1 MNCSSTNGRVDII
14 NSNNLNQ
21 FLLYDKIPKNDCNT
35 FYDAM
40 IGNFT
45 DSNLSRAFFCKEN
58 IQIIQNAI
66 RKGVY
71 ELSNEQ
77 YIIDNRREWL
87 FYVHEQKNALFCL
100 YDKLFSSPASF
111 KDKESN

>member
-1 MNCSSTNGRVDII
+1 MKIEITED
-14 NSNNLNQ
+14 Q
-21 FLLYDKIPKNDCNT
+21 FEILRR
-35 FYDAM
+35 AM
-40 IGNFT
+40 SDSIEKYIGV
-45 DSNLSRAFFCKEN
+45 SRAQEAYINN
-58 IQIIQNAI
+58 IDNGMSEYHA
-66 RKGVY
+66 KK
-71 ELSNEQ
+71 Q